1 MREITEK
8 KLINIL
14 LWYISKMS
22 KSQDETSM
30 IVSAMVEDLSKN
42 FDITLKK

>member
-8 KLINIL
+8 KLIDIL
-14 LWYISKMS
+14 IWYISRMAKEKDEMS
-22 KSQDETSM
+22 T
-30 IVSAMVEDLSKN
+30 IVSAMVEDLSKH